1 MCLRVFL
8 ERKPELA
15 ASGNAI
21 VLAVCAVVHG
31 LCVVVCVSVGNI
43 EAEAFLVP
51 PLLRHQPLPV
61 TARQSVLFL

>member
-8 ERKPELA
+8 ECKPELA

-21 VLAVCAVVHG
+21 VLAVCAVVRG

-51 PLLRHQPLPV
+51 PLL
-61 TARQSVLFL
+61 